1 MSVKW
6 KICGMRNP
14 ENIQEVAALSP
25 DFMGFIFYRDSPRYV
40 GEEFVMPTLSSGIKK
55 TGVFVN
61 SSEEEIIS
69 KVKTYSLDYVQVH
82 GDEPADFCARLQQEG
97 IKIIKV
103 FRVNDQFD
111 FAATHEFEKSASYF
125 LFDTSGKKYGGN
137 AIAFDWSM
145 LKNYNQRIPFFLS
158 GGITAEN
165 VKDIHQLKDMNLYAV
180 DINSGAEMNPGIK
193 SIDRL
198 TKITDQL

>member
-6 KICGMRNP
+6 KICGMRNSD
-14 ENIQEVAALSP
+14 NIQEVAALSP

-40 GEEFVMPTLSSGIKK
+40 GEEFVMPNLSSEIKK

-69 KVKTYSLDYVQVH
+69 KVKTHRLDYVQLH
-82 GDEPADFCARLQQEG
+82 GDESSDFCARLQREG

-103 FRVNDQFD
+103 FRVSDQFD
-111 FAATHEFEKSASYF
+111 FSTTHEFEKTASYF

-137 AIAFDWSM
+137 AVAFDWNI
-145 LKNYNQRIPFFLS
+145 LKKYNQRVPFFLS
-158 GGITAEN
+158 GGITEEN
-165 VKDIHQLKDMNLYAV
+165 IKDIHQLKDMNLYAV
-180 DINSGAEMNPGIK
+180 DINSGAETSPGVK

-198 TKITDQL
+198 TKIIDQL